1 MLIRPPVAA
10 DRPEWERLY
19 AGYAAFYKVAQTPE
33 MRATVWGWLHDPA
46 HQTRG
51 FVAEDQGRLIG
62 LAHFRPFARP
72 LSASTGGFLDDLFVD
87 PAARGSGAADALI
100 AAIAEE
106 GRKQGWTAIRWI
118 TAEDNYR
125 ARALYDRL
133 SEKTK
138 WATYDLRLDPL
149 PPA

>member
-19 AGYAAFYKVAQTPE
+19 AGYAAFYKVAQSPE

-51 FVAEDQGRLIG
+51 LVAEDQGRLIG

-72 LSASTGGFLDDLFVD
+72 LSASTGGFLDDLYVE

-100 AAIAEE
+100 AALAEE
-106 GRKQGWTAIRWI
+106 GRTQGWSVIRWI

-125 ARALYDRL
+125 ARALYDRVA
-133 SEKTK
+133 EKTR